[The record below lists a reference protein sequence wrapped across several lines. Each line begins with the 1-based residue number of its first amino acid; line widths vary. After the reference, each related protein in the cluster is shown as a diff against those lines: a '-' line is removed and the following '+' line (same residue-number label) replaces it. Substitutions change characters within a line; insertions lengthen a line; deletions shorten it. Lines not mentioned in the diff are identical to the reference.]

1 MSRQITVLLPAAAIA
16 FMAVLTGCS
25 DSKKTAVVAPVLL
38 KGVPVVEIVSS
49 EVDSTIDVVG
59 TVRARTSAMVS
70 ARIPGTVSVLH
81 VREGDRV
88 RKGQLLARLE
98 SLESAANASAAM
110 AAIDEAKRG
119 LDEAQAHRKLADAT
133 FARFK
138 MLYDEQALT
147 RQEFETYQ
155 TQRELAHQGAARAE
169 ARLRQMQETAKAAGA
184 MADYS
189 KIIAPISGIITSK
202 QADLGATVFPGQ
214 PLMTIEDE
222 GTYQLELAVPES
234 YAAKVRPGA
243 LVKVNLDAVQKTFNA
258 KVAEVVPA
266 SDPGSRTFTAK
277 VNIAANGLKSGM
289 FGRANIAL
297 GTREKM
303 ILLPKVAVFERGNLT
318 AVWVMDKNGIA
329 RMRLV
334 KVGKPSGA
342 QVEVISGLTIGE
354 KVVSDQVAKVNEG
367 VKLEP

>member
-1 MSRQITVLLPAAAIA
+1 MNRHTAGLLPTAAVIIVTALA
-16 FMAVLTGCS
+16 GCS
-25 DSKKTAVVAPVLL
+25 DSKRTASVPPVQLR
-38 KGVPVVEIVSS
+38 GVPLVEAVNSD
-49 EVDSTIDVVG
+49 VDASIDVVG

-98 SLESAANASAAM
+98 SQESSANASAAM

-119 LDEAQAHRKLADAT
+119 LDEALAHRKLADAT

-147 RQEFETYQ
+147 RQEFESHQ
-155 TQRELAHQGAARAE
+155 TQRELAHQGVARAE
-169 ARLRQMQETAKAAGA
+169 ARLRQVQESARAAGT

-189 KIIAPISGIITSK
+189 KIIAPISGIITTK

-214 PLMTIEDE
+214 PLMIIDDE
-222 GTYQLELAVPES
+222 GSYQLELAVPES
-234 YAAKVRPGA
+234 YAAKIRPGSA
-243 LVKVNLDAVQKTFNA
+243 VKVNIDAVQRQINA

-266 SDPGSRTFTAK
+266 ADPGSRTFTAK
-277 VNIAANGLKSGM
+277 VNVSSAGLKSGM

-297 GTREKM
+297 GAKEKM
-303 ILLPKVAVFERGNLT
+303 ILLPKGAVFERGNLT
-318 AVWVMDKNGIA
+318 AVWVLDKNSIA

-334 KVGKPSGA
+334 KVGRVSGN
-342 QVEVISGLTIGE
+342 QFEIISGLTVGE
-354 KVVSDQVAKVNEG
+354 KVVADQVAKVSEG
-367 VKLEP
+367 VKIEP